1 MSWKNDLPRKVM
13 AEDRDV
19 RGAPCYLLGK
29 VVSPLADGS
38 GPLIISILDGQAMLT
53 EEMVDRISSGRNLRE
68 GMTVAVIPGPRAL
81 RGGRRFL
88 VQEIPGHG
96 DILGRDAEDSHPI
109 TAITGLRGELDNH
122 NGRLVHIETVR
133 LPDIETRRLPDLED
147 RRVKNLEHDMY
158 DADGKV
164 ALLTARVADLE
175 DKMAELWPWYL
186 AHRYDGEE
194 D

>member
-1 MSWKNDLPRKVM
+1 MSWEHDM
-13 AEDRDV
+13 AGGIKDRSEDGHYRD
-19 RGAPCYLLGK
+19 GCYLIGHVL
-29 VVSPLADGS
+29 SPHQDGS
-38 GPLIISILDGQAMLT
+38 GPLIISILNGQAMLT

-81 RGGRRFL
+81 RGGQRYL
-88 VQEIPGHG
+88 VMEIPGHG

-109 TAITGLRGELDNH
+109 TAITGLRGELDDH
-122 NGRLVHIETVR
+122 DGRLVDIETV
-133 LPDIETRRLPDLED
+133 RLPDLED

-164 ALLTARVADLE
+164 ELLTERVRDLE
-175 DKMAELWPWYL
+175 TKMAELWPWYL